1 MNLSGKHNTRLALGV
16 LFICALLPNIIS
28 GAHHDEL
35 IELRAAVEKVT
46 DGDTIEVRMENGTRE
61 TIRFWGIDA
70 PESYLKR
77 FGYIE
82 FMGDEAKKFTQNSLT
97 GKNILLKTLRRGD
110 DFLRDKYQRILAFV
124 YVDTIDIADILLK
137 KGLAKVYRKS
147 TSPRHVQFIKIESD
161 ARARKAGIWD
171 KESEKKFYR
180 TQYAVNH
187 NKYLIIWFFEHD
199 KDFLRQLLHNSV
211 SR

>member
-1 MNLSGKHNTRLALGV
+1 MNLSGKHNTKLGFGV
-16 LFICALLPNIIS
+16 LFIFAFLPNIIS
-28 GAHHDEL
+28 GTHDEL
-35 IELRAAVEKVT
+35 IELRAVVEKVT

-61 TIRFWGIDA
+61 IVRFWGIDA

-82 FMGDEAKKFTQNSLT
+82 FMGDEAKKCAQNALS
-97 GKNILLKTLRRGD
+97 GKTVLLKTVRRGNG
-110 DFLRDKYQRILAFV
+110 FLRDKYQRILAFV
-124 YVDTIDIADILLK
+124 YADTIDIADLLLK

-147 TSPRHVQFIKIESD
+147 ISPRHVQFIKIESD

-180 TQYAVNH
+180 TQYASNR

-199 KDFLRQLLHNSV
+199 KDFLRQLLDNGV